1 MTFNNLKN
9 ICQNLHYINYFN
21 GISEGLIDHDYTDK
35 KCQGQFLGRKHL
47 DWNAIFSSALG
58 MWQLNYS

>member
-47 DWNAIFSSALG
+47 D
-58 MWQLNYS
+58 